1 MAANGA
7 GAYSRWGLLLYL
19 GADLGVAGCALEE
32 GDHVLVRLAHLV
44 ERGDV
49 VRELRQPDQRV
60 GDGGGGEVVGRRL
73 LRAFQPGG

>member
-1 MAANGA
+1 MARAHILV
-7 GAYSRWGLLLYL
+7 GAYCYL

-44 ERGDV
+44 ERRDV

-73 LRAFQPGG
+73 LRPFQPG